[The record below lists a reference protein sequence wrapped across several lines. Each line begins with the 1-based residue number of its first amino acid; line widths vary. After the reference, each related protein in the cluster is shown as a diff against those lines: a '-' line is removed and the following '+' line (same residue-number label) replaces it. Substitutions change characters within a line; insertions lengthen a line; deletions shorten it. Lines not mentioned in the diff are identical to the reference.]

1 MVARKDSGHVP
12 PYPNRLR
19 SSLLLSGLNFEGDLK
34 CVYCVYEC
42 MCTRGTAPVVV
53 RKQVSLSMGTRDH
66 TQM

>member
-12 PYPNRLR
+12 RYLNRLG

-34 CVYCVYEC
+34 CVCCVYEC
-42 MCTRGTAPVVV
+42 MCTRGTASVAV
-53 RKQVSLSMGTRDH
+53 RKQVSLSMGTRGH